1 MPLLF
6 ILTRVRLPLLGVVT
20 REQLDEFVF
29 VDPYLLDR
37 PVREI
42 EHDVEDF
49 QLVVRRSGGRPWA
62 GVEPKAARTRG
73 RITRCREDRL
83 AGLEIRV
90 FNGRRVVVVDA

>member
-1 MPLLF
+1 MMARMRRWMPAGTNASQGRITYGPPFLSSLF
-6 ILTRVRLPLLGVVT
+6 EDASALHPDESALGLLGVVT

-49 QLVVRRSGGRPWA
+49 QLVVRP
-62 GVEPKAARTRG
+62 RT
-73 RITRCREDRL
+73 
-83 AGLEIRV
+83 
-90 FNGRRVVVVDA
+90 